1 MIRKSSD
8 LWISTLCIILHVAEW
23 LNINRILTKTSEISS
38 HEFSYSNIGT
48 LRVRKLLVLKY
59 KIWLVVLFRAQG
71 IESAKHWVDRA
82 RVTQSRYH
90 GYYCQIGTLGLGL
103 IATAAETERV
113 QWAHVD
119 SRVKRRVWMR
129 TRTTINTNS
138 EFTWLVQCIFLV
150 WDIYPTTF
158 QSSREHLSCI
168 TCTVATS
175 ELQGRWYGEEELL
188 GRVSYRVLSEVFV

>member
-59 KIWLVVLFRAQG
+59 KIWLVALFRAQG

-119 SRVKRRVWMR
+119 SRVKRRVLNAYEDYNKYELGVHVTGAMYFPR
-129 TRTTINTNS
+129 VRYISNHLPIV
-138 EFTWLVQCIFLV
+138 TWALVLHHMH
-150 WDIYPTTF
+150 
-158 QSSREHLSCI
+158 RRH
-168 TCTVATS
+168 
-175 ELQGRWYGEEELL
+175 
-188 GRVSYRVLSEVFV
+188 